1 MKTDI
6 FYCGDCI
13 EVMQKLPDEKIDLV
27 VTSPP
32 YDDLRDYEY
41 FKFDFENTAKQLYRI
56 VKKGGVVVWVVG
68 DQTIGG
74 SESGKSFKQAL
85 FFKEIGFNLH
95 DTMIY
100 EKDSSPYPASKNS
113 LRYTNVFEY
122 MFVVS
127 KGQPATVNLIKDRKN
142 KFAGVKTSKS
152 RTERQKDGSLKRKE
166 GFVLGDYSYRENIWR
181 ILSGRGKSSTDKLA
195 FQHPAIFPE
204 ALARDHILTWSK
216 EGDVVL
222 DCFGGSG
229 TTAIMSKKTKRKYIY
244 IDCSKK
250 YCELAKTRMNKESEF
265 LF

>member
-13 EVMQKLPDEKIDLV
+13 EVMKKLPDEKIDLV

-74 SESGKSFKQAL
+74 SESGKSFKQAQTIL
-85 FFKEIGFNLH
+85 ARWIGRRIFFINH
-95 DTMIY
+95 SI
-100 EKDSSPYPASKNS
+100 
-113 LRYTNVFEY
+113 V
-122 MFVVS
+122 
-127 KGQPATVNLIKDRKN
+127 QI
-142 KFAGVKTSKS
+142 KTSKL

-181 ILSGRGKSSTDKLA
+181 ILSGRGKSSTDKMA